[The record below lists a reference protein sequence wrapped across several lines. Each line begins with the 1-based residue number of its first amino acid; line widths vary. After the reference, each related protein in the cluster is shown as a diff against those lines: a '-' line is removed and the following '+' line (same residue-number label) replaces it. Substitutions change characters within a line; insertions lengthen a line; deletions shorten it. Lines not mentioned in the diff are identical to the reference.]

1 VTLSP
6 WIVGAPARA
15 ARFATHAVVE
25 DVTSREV
32 AVGPLRGRKF
42 RRISLLAAQAAEGA
56 KEAAIVLGV
65 AVACRECKY
74 GDQY

>member
-1 VTLSP
+1 
-6 WIVGAPARA
+6 
-15 ARFATHAVVE
+15 
-25 DVTSREV
+25 VTSREV

-56 KEAAIVLGV
+56 KEAAIVLRV
-65 AVACRECKY
+65 AVARRQCKY